1 MHQHNSESRPFVI
14 YSKIIEIEE
23 KKVVFLQFYFNFKL
37 IRKLKKKKNEK
48 KICIL
53 KMLINYEEW

>member
-1 MHQHNSESRPFVI
+1 M
-14 YSKIIEIEE
+14 EIEE

-48 KICIL
+48 Q
-53 KMLINYEEW
+53 KMYIKNDNKL

>member
-14 YSKIIEIEE
+14 YSKIIEIEK

-37 IRKLKKKKNEK
+37 IRKLKKKEK
-48 KICIL
+48 MKR
-53 KMLINYEEW
+53 KYVY

>member
-1 MHQHNSESRPFVI
+1 MHQHNSESRTFVI

-37 IRKLKKKKNEK
+37 IRKLKKKEK
-48 KICIL
+48 MKR
-53 KMLINYEEW
+53 KYVY